1 MNWFLFIVVWA
12 LAISAGALIGDRKGR
27 FGEGIAWTALLG
39 LIGLV
44 IIALRPPT
52 EEIQIR
58 QAQDRMRIEEAA
70 RAALDRER
78 RWPGGS

>member
-1 MNWFLFIVVWA
+1 MIWFLFIIVWA
-12 LAISAGALIGDRKGR
+12 LVVGAGGLVGDRKGR

-44 IIALRPPT
+44 IIALRSPT
-52 EEIQIR
+52 EQVQIR

-70 RAALDRER
+70 RAALERER
-78 RWPGGS
+78 STE